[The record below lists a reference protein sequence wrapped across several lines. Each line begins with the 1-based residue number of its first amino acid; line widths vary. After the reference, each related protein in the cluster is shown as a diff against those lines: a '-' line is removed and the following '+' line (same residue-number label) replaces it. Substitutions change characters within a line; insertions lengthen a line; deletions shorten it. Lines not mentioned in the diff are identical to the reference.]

1 MTNQNIKISV
11 LSSICLA
18 FVVSCTG
25 RSDKPNIELIQDM
38 MEQPAVKAQEYDDF
52 FADKAG
58 GARVP
63 PANTQPVG
71 HKPYRFATDAE
82 GAKNNPNPY
91 AGSREEDILA
101 VGQKYYQTHC
111 AVCHGETLK
120 ADTVVAGKMPVKPP
134 HLDTDKIKGWT
145 DGQIYH
151 VITVG
156 QGVMGPYASHIPQ
169 AYRWQVVNYIRY
181 LQENAK

>member
-1 MTNQNIKISV
+1 MRQFQFVIGM
-11 LSSICLA
+11 LA
-18 FVVSCTG
+18 LASLVGCTG
-25 RSDKPNIELIQDM
+25 RSDKPNIEIIQDM
-38 MEQPAVKAQEYDDF
+38 MEQPAVKAQEYDAF
-52 FADKAG
+52 FSDHAG

-63 PANTQPVG
+63 PDHTQPIG
-71 HKPYRFATDAE
+71 FKPYKFATDIE
-82 GAKNNPNPY
+82 GAKSNPNPY
-91 AGSREEDILA
+91 AGSREEEILM
-101 VGQKYYQTHC
+101 VGQKYYQTNC
-111 AVCHGETLK
+111 AVCHGASLK
-120 ADTVVAGKMPVKPP
+120 ADTVVAEKMPVKPP

-181 LQENAK
+181 LQENEK